1 MICADDKTALLNEF
15 SQQVQHHFP
24 DSVWRSLFEERTG
37 RAQFGTAIRTVL
49 CVQCPPAGG
58 PTRAG
63 VVAALSRLTRMHGGY
78 VDPCS
83 GEYIFASF
91 NDPEDALRLA
101 LALQRICARAH
112 LRMGVLTAPC
122 KLVRGHA
129 DGLDILM
136 LLGSARER
144 AAALAGQAPSGT
156 VQVAPETFEAVGSVI
171 SDELGSCLVMAEYD
185 DGDVLREVVLTL
197 PPDGNAD
204 LSTFAGLGLS

>member
-1 MICADDKTALLNEF
+1 MICVDDKTALLNEF

-37 RAQFGTAIRTVL
+37 RAQFGTATRTVL

-58 PTRAG
+58 PARAG
-63 VVAALSRLTRMHGGY
+63 VVAAVSRLTRMHGGH

-83 GEYIFASF
+83 GEFIFTSF
-91 NDPEDALRLA
+91 GDAEQAVRLA
-101 LALQRICARAH
+101 LGLQRACGRAR
-112 LRMGVLTAPC
+112 LRMGVLTAQC

-144 AAALAGQAPSGT
+144 AAALARQAPAGT
-156 VQVAPETFEAVGSVI
+156 VQVAPETYDALGGVI
-171 SDELGSCLVMAEYD
+171 GDELGSCVVMADYD
-185 DGDVLREVVLTL
+185 ADVLREVVLTL
-197 PPDGNAD
+197 PPDAGAD